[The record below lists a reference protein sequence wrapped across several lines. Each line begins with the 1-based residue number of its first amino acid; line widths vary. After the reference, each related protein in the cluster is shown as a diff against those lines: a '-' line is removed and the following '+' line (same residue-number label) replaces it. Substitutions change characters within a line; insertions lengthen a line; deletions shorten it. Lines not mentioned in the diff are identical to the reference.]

1 MGMEVQ
7 FTPDQETQLNEMAAK
22 TGRGTDELVREA
34 VDRLFAY
41 NQWFRD
47 QVQVG
52 LDQIKPRKLGV
63 PARQDRSQEYERNH
77 R

>member
-1 MGMEVQ
+1 MEVQ

-34 VDRLFAY
+34 VDRLLAY
-41 NQWFRD
+41 NRWFRE

-52 LDQIKPRKLGV
+52 LDQIERGEFVDGEGV
-63 PARQDRSQEYERNH
+63 RSRIERIFQP
-77 R
+77 

>member
-1 MGMEVQ
+1 MEVQ

-34 VDRLFAY
+34 VDRLLAY
-41 NQWFRD
+41 NHWFRE

-52 LDQIKPRKLGV
+52 LDQIERGEFV
-63 PARQDRSQEYERNH
+63 DDEEVRSRIERIFQP
-77 R
+77 